1 MTRITKEEI
10 ARRVAL
16 DDLLKDEH
24 LDEEH
29 LRELIYD

>member
-1 MTRITKEEI
+1 MSEQEI

-16 DDLLKDEH
+16 EELLKDEH

-29 LRELIYD
+29 LRELIFD